1 MYQGISSLFGPMY
14 KREVT
19 WGNSVATFENTNA
32 DTFGHEYG
40 HIIQVREQGWARFQA
55 KGIREQLQYSLFGE
69 NPYETNGTNE
79 CNAEGCLRVFGGR
92 TY

>member
-1 MYQGISSLFGPMY
+1 MY

-19 WGNSVATFENTNA
+19 WGNSVATFNNTNS

-55 KGIREQLQYSLFGE
+55 RGNYESKLQVLLSLGE
-69 NPYETNGTNE
+69 RS
-79 CNAEGCLRVFGGR
+79 L
-92 TY
+92 

>member
-55 KGIREQLQYSLFGE
+55 RGFYEQIINTFSLYIDPYSAKGYNE
-69 NPYETNGTNE
+69 YEANQMLYNVKY
-79 CNAEGCLRVFGGR
+79 N
-92 TY
+92 